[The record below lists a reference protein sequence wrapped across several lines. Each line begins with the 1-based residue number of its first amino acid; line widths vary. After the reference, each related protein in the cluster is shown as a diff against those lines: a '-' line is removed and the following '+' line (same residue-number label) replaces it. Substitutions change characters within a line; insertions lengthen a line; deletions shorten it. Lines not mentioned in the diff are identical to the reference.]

1 MRRGFCLACRALAIL
16 PVFLFA
22 GASMGAEKKAA
33 PAKPPAK
40 APAKAKV
47 EARETGPLSDE
58 SKPCVACHTQKT
70 PGIVAQWRDSRHG
83 ELGISCWECHNT
95 QAKDDP
101 AAFRHEGATI
111 VTAVTPKAC
120 EPCHFGIVEEFEK
133 SHHASAAKFIG
144 SLDNVLGEVVEGR
157 LAAVN
162 GCWQCHGSTVAVLKN
177 ADGSVQKSAIGAPV
191 LDPATWP
198 NTGIG
203 RVNPD
208 GSRGACSA
216 CHSRHTFS
224 KAMARQPEV
233 CGKCHL
239 GPDHPQA
246 EIYDESK
253 HGIAYRTRKS
263 EMNLDSPTWVV
274 GRDYTAAPTC
284 ATCHVSA
291 TAKQPLT
298 HDVGAR
304 ISWTLR
310 PIVSR
315 KQEGWEK
322 KRAGMKDVCTS
333 CHGGAFIDSFYKSY
347 DDTVDL
353 WNTKFAQPAQAI
365 MTALRD
371 AGKLTPTPFDEE
383 IEWTFYRLW
392 HHEGRRA
399 RMGAAMMGPDFVQWH
414 GFFEVAENFYTKF
427 LPQAREAAHGDEKV
441 LAAIKAVEDD
451 PRHIWK
457 KGLSPEER
465 KKIDAF
471 YKERYGN

>member
-1 MRRGFCLACRALAIL
+1 MTFTRNRLAGLSVPLLLA
-16 PVFLFA
+16 FLFTA
-22 GASMGAEKKAA
+22 SSGGAQTKPKPKPNPVA
-33 PAKPPAK
+33 PAKE
-40 APAKAKV
+40 V
-47 EARETGPLSDE
+47 GPLSDE
-58 SKPCVACHTQKT
+58 SKPCVACHTTKT
-70 PGIVAQWRDSRHG
+70 PGIVAQWKSSRHG
-83 ELGISCWECHNT
+83 EMGISCWECHNAE
-95 QAKDDP
+95 AKDP
-101 AAFRHEGATI
+101 AAWKHEGATI
-111 VTAVTPKAC
+111 VTAVTPNAC
-120 EPCHFGIVEEFEK
+120 APCHGDIVEEFQR

-162 GCWQCHGSTVAVLKN
+162 GCWQCHGSTVAILKN

-191 LDPATWP
+191 LDPSTWP

-203 RVNPD
+203 RLNPD

-216 CHSRHTFS
+216 CHSRHVFS

-253 HGIAYRTRKS
+253 HGIAYRTQKG
-263 EMNLDSPTWVV
+263 EMNLNSPTWIV

-284 ATCHVSA
+284 ATCHMSA
-291 TAKQPLT
+291 TAKQPVS

-310 PIVSR
+310 PVIS
-315 KQEGWEK
+315 KKPEGWEK
-322 KRAGMKDVCTS
+322 KRAGMKDVCTN
-333 CHGGAFIDSFYKSY
+333 CHGSAFIDSFYKSY

-353 WNTKFAQPAQAI
+353 WNTKFAQPAQSV
-365 MTALRD
+365 MTALRE

-399 RMGAAMMGPDFVQWH
+399 RMGAAMQGPDFVQWH
-414 GFFEVAENFYTKF
+414 GFFEVAENFYMKF
-427 LPQAREAAHGDEKV
+427 LPQAREAAHGVEKV

-451 PRHIWK
+451 PRHAWK

>member
-1 MRRGFCLACRALAIL
+1 MRIQRRIRLAPLFALALL
-16 PVFLFA
+16 PAVVLSA
-22 GASMGAEKKAA
+22 APPGA
-33 PAKPPAK
+33 PAKKRAASASRAK
-40 APAKAKV
+40 TTAS
-47 EARETGPLSDE
+47 LSAE
-58 SKPCVACHTQKT
+58 SRACVTCHEKKT
-70 PGIVAQWRDSRHG
+70 PGIVAQWRDSKHG
-83 ELGISCWECHNT
+83 AQGIACWECHNAD
-95 QAKDDP
+95 AKNP
-101 AAFRHEGATI
+101 AAFKHEGATI
-111 VTAVTPKAC
+111 VTAVTPEAC
-120 EPCHFGIVEEFEK
+120 APCHGEIVAEFQK

-162 GCWQCHGSTVAVLKN
+162 GCWQCHGSTLTFLKN
-177 ADGSVQKSAIGAPV
+177 ADGSLQKSTLGAPV

-208 GSRGACSA
+208 GTRGTCSA
-216 CHSRHTFS
+216 CHSRHVFS

-246 EIYDESK
+246 EIYEESK
-253 HGIAYRTRKS
+253 HGIAYRTRKG
-263 EMNLDSPTWVV
+263 EMKLDADKWIV

-284 ATCHVSA
+284 ATCHMSA
-291 TAKQPLT
+291 TASLPVT

-304 ISWTLR
+304 LSWTLR
-310 PIVSR
+310 PVIS
-315 KQEGWEK
+315 KKLDGWEK
-322 KRAGMKDVCTS
+322 KRADMKGVCTN
-333 CHGGAFIDSFYKSY
+333 CHGGAFIESFYKSY
-347 DDTVDL
+347 DDTIDL
-353 WNTKFAQPAQAI
+353 WNTKFAQPAQNV
-365 MTALRD
+365 MNALRE

-399 RMGAAMMGPDFVQWH
+399 RMGASMQGPDFVQWH
-414 GFFEVAENFYTKF
+414 GFFEVAENFYIRF
-427 LPQAREAAHGDEKV
+427 LPQAKEAAHGDAKV
-441 LAAIKAVEDD
+441 LAAIQAVDDD
-451 PRHIWK
+451 PRHAWR